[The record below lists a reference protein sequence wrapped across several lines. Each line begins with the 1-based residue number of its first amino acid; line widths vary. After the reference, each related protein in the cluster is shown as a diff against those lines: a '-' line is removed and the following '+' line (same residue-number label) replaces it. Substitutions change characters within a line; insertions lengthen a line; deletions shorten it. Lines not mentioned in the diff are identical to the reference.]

1 MFHNWLQI
9 GLTLLIGLLI
19 SIPTGRY
26 LAKVVTGGRT
36 VVDRVFDPFDNFL
49 YAVIGRRVC
58 AQAMDWKS
66 YSLHMLAT
74 NLSSF
79 SFSSFRICCR

>member
-9 GLTLLIGLLI
+9 GVTLLIGLLI

-36 VVDRVFDPFDNFL
+36 L
-49 YAVIGRRVC
+49 STG
-58 AQAMDWKS
+58 
-66 YSLHMLAT
+66 YSIQST
-74 NLSSF
+74 ISSTL
-79 SFSSFRICCR
+79 